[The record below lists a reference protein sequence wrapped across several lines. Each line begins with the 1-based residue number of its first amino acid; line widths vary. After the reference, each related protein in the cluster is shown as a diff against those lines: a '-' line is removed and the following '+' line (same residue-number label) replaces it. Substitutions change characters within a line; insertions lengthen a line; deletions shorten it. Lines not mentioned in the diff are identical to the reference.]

1 MIRLNNLRIMVTE
14 SFISASP
21 QTKSGTA
28 SATKEMLDRTNGIF
42 PRATGIVFGSL
53 KVDGKAI
60 GALEVLLKDNLGPD
74 EVSQKNLLLRTI
86 AEMSSQ
92 AIQRAMLITRHMK
105 AQRLAAVTK
114 TAIAANHE
122 ITSPLTTILLKL
134 DMIMGEMQV
143 SPATKK
149 ALSDIKNEALNIRN
163 VVKKMLEISDV
174 VETAYTQH
182 EKMLDLNQAS
192 APRHAAPAPPT
203 GPAFKPDKPMD
214 NPEAG
219 FEDFL
224 EEAPAAPRKPQPVR
238 TEGPEQTPG
247 FEDYLD
253 DREKGAS
260 PAQGTARKSDLKSDT
275 PGFEDFLD
283 K

>member
-1 MIRLNNLRIMVTE
+1 
-14 SFISASP
+14 
-21 QTKSGTA
+21 
-28 SATKEMLDRTNGIF
+28 
-42 PRATGIVFGSL
+42 
-53 KVDGKAI
+53 
-60 GALEVLLKDNLGPD
+60 
-74 EVSQKNLLLRTI
+74 
-86 AEMSSQ
+86 
-92 AIQRAMLITRHMK
+92 MLITRHMK

-122 ITSPLTTILLKL
+122 INSPLTTILLKL
-134 DMIMGEMQV
+134 DMIMGEMQI

-182 EKMLDLNQAS
+182 EKMLDLSQAS
-192 APRHAAPAPPT
+192 APRPAAPAPPP
-203 GPAFKPDKPMD
+203 GSAPKPQKPAD

-224 EEAPAAPRKPQPVR
+224 EEGPAMPRKPQAAR
-238 TEGPEQTPG
+238 SEEPEHTPG
-247 FEDYLD
+247 FEDYIED
-253 DREKGAS
+253 GRKGHS
-260 PAQGTARKSDLKSDT
+260 PAQGAARKSDLKSDT
-275 PGFEDFLD
+275 PGFEDYLD